1 MKKNKYAGN
10 FVSEVYVKLENE
22 KVFSFNKGC
31 CRRQRIRKKVRK
43 EKQKI
48 VAHIF
53 VIYYYGERERE
64 TITVG
69 YCKI

>member
-43 EKQKI
+43 EKQ
-48 VAHIF
+48 
-53 VIYYYGERERE
+53 
-64 TITVG
+64 T
-69 YCKI
+69 

>member
-31 CRRQRIRKKVRK
+31 CRRHGLERKS
-43 EKQKI
+43 EKRSK
-48 VAHIF
+48 
-53 VIYYYGERERE
+53 
-64 TITVG
+64 
-69 YCKI
+69 K